1 MKALELG
8 GWTLKSIII
17 ADDMTG
23 SNVSNSLLA
32 KDGYKVGTISNMDE
46 LNVYKEY
53 DALGIHTDSR
63 SVTSKEAYEIVKKK
77 LLKLKNLETS
87 FFTKRIDS
95 TLRGNN
101 GAELDAMMDI
111 LDNDVVAVVVPS
123 FPDSGKIV
131 IGNYML
137 VNGIPLELT
146 DVKNDPTSPVN
157 TSRVI
162 NVFKE
167 QTNREIAVISMETV
181 LEGKEAIKDTILAVK
196 ENGAE
201 IILIDACTNE
211 DIEIIAKATLESKLK
226 FIAVDPGTFTYYLVK
241 NSKEKGKYKNQQKIL
256 FVIGSVSNI
265 AISQIARFRAEH
277 NPYVVRIN
285 AKALLDAEKREVE
298 KNRIENVVLSHL
310 KDYEMFLLATMTEKE
325 EKIDLNFEAEK
336 YGLSKQEASTI
347 ISKHTADIGN
357 RVAKTL
363 GNTLGGLYTSG
374 GDITKAFL
382 ELTGTSGIQIKGEI
396 IPLAVYGTIMGG
408 ELHGKSIVT
417 KGGLIGDEYTLSQC
431 AEYLHT
437 KISGRYYEE
446 KVEQE
451 LKQI

>member
-1 MKALELG
+1 M
-8 GWTLKSIII
+8 KSIII

-32 KDGYKVGTISNMDE
+32 KDGFKVGTISNMKD
-46 LNVYKEY
+46 LNSYKNY

-63 SVTSKEAYEIVKKK
+63 GLTGKEAYEIVKSKMK
-77 LLKLKNLETS
+77 DLMALETS
-87 FFTKRIDS
+87 FYTKRIDS

-101 GAELDAMMDI
+101 GAELNAMMDV
-111 LDNDVVAVVVPS
+111 LDDDRVAIVVPS

-146 DVKNDPTSPVN
+146 DAKNDPTSPVN

-162 NVFKE
+162 NIFKE
-167 QTNREIAVISMETV
+167 QTDRQVAVISMETI
-181 LEGKEAIKDTILAVK
+181 LEGEDAIRDTILAVK

-211 DIEIIAKATLESKLK
+211 DIESIAQATLDSNLN
-226 FIAVDPGTFTYYLVK
+226 FIAVDPGPFTYYLVK
-241 NSKEKGKYKNQQKIL
+241 KSEENIQQKNRQKIL

-265 AISQIARFRAEH
+265 AISQIAHLRAEH
-277 NPYVVRIN
+277 DPYVIRIN
-285 AKALLDAEKREVE
+285 ARAFLDTSEREAEK
-298 KNRIENVVLSHL
+298 KRIEEKVLNHL
-310 KDYEMFLLATMTEKE
+310 NNNEMFLLSTMVEKE
-325 EKIDLNFEAEK
+325 EKLDLDVEAK
-336 YGLSKQEASTI
+336 RYDITKHEASTI
-347 ISKHTADIGN
+347 ISQNTADVGN
-357 RVAKTL
+357 RVAKAM
-363 GNTLGGLYTSG
+363 GDSLGGLYTSG

-382 ELTGTSGIQIKGEI
+382 ELTNTAGIQIKDEI

-408 ELHGKSIVT
+408 KLDGKSIVT
-417 KGGLIGDEYTLSQC
+417 KGGLIGDEYTLTEC
-431 AEYLHT
+431 AEYLQT

-446 KVEQE
+446 TGEKE
-451 LKQI
+451 LSFA

>member
-1 MKALELG
+1 M
-8 GWTLKSIII
+8 KSIII

-32 KDGYKVGTISNMDE
+32 QDGFTVGTISNMEKLDT
-46 LNVYKEY
+46 YKNY

-63 SVTSKEAYEIVKKK
+63 GYTSKEAYDVVKKK
-77 LLKLKNLETS
+77 MQMLKHLETT

-101 GAELDAMMDI
+101 GSELDAMMDV
-111 LDNDVVAVVVPS
+111 LDNDEVAIVVPS

-146 DVKNDPTSPVN
+146 DVRNDPTSPIK

-162 NVFKE
+162 NIFRE
-167 QTNREIAVISMETV
+167 QTNREIAVISMETI
-181 LEGKEAIKDTILAVK
+181 LEGVEAIKDTILAVK

-211 DIEIIAKATLESKLK
+211 DIDKIAKATLKSKLK

-241 NSKEKGKYKNQQKIL
+241 NSKDTLKHKNQQKIL
-256 FVIGSVSNI
+256 FIIGSVSNI
-265 AISQIARFRAEH
+265 AISQIARLRAEH

-285 AKALLDAEKREVE
+285 AKALLDTSKREAEKV
-298 KNRIENVVLSHL
+298 RIEKRVLNHIN
-310 KDYEMFLLATMTEKE
+310 DNEMFLLATMTEKE
-325 EKIDLNFEAEK
+325 EKINLDIEAKK
-336 YGLSKQEASTI
+336 YGLTKQEASEI
-347 ISKHTADIGN
+347 ISKNTADVGN
-357 RVAKTL
+357 RVSKAL

-382 ELTGTSGIQIKGEI
+382 ELTGTTGIQIKGEI

-408 ELHGKSIVT
+408 ELHGKAIVT
-417 KGGLIGDEYTLSQC
+417 KGGLIGDEYTISQC
-431 AEYLHT
+431 ADYLQT

-446 KVEQE
+446 TEV
-451 LKQI
+451 